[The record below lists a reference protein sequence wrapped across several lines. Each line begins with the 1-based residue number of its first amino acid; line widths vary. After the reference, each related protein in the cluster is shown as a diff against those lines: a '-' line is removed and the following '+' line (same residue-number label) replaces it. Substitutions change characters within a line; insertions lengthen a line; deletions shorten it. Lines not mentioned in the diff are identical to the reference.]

1 MIGILIVS
9 HGAFGE
15 SLIDAASQMLGK
27 PPLFVDQVGVRAHDD
42 PDAILPRA
50 RERIRALD
58 QGEGVLVLTDIPGA
72 TPSNVARRLLDPGKV
87 EGVSGVS
94 LPMLMRALTYRNE
107 PLATVVLK
115 ALSASR
121 ECVVQMNPDSSD
133 AANRS

>member
-15 SLIDAASQMLGK
+15 ALIASASQVLGK
-27 PPLFVDQVGVRAHDD
+27 PPSLVDQVGVRAQDD
-42 PDAILPRA
+42 PDAVLPRA

-58 QGEGVLVLTDIPGA
+58 QGDGVLVLTDIPGA
-72 TPSNVARRLLDPGKV
+72 TPSNMARRLLVPGKV

-121 ECVVQMNPDSSD
+121 ECVVQMNPDSTD
-133 AANRS
+133 AANRG

>member
-9 HGAFGE
+9 HGTFGKA
-15 SLIDAASQMLGK
+15 LIDSATQVLGK
-27 PPLFVDQVGVRAHDD
+27 PPPFVDQVGVRAQDD

-72 TPSNVARRLLDPGKV
+72 TPSNIVRRLLDAGRV
-87 EGVSGVS
+87 EAVSGVS

-115 ALSASR
+115 AMSAW
-121 ECVVQMNPDSSD
+121 ECVLHMHTESPDAPD
-133 AANRS
+133 GG

>member
-15 SLIDAASQMLGK
+15 SLIESATQMLGK
-27 PPLFVDQVGVRAHDD
+27 PPLFVEQVGMHAQDD
-42 PDAILPRA
+42 PDAVLPRA
-50 RERIRALD
+50 QERVRALD
-58 QGEGVLVLTDIPGA
+58 QGDGVLVLTDIPGA
-72 TPSNVARRLLDPGKV
+72 TPSNMARRLLVPGKV
-87 EGVSGVS
+87 EGVTGVS

-121 ECVVQMNPDSSD
+121 ECVIQMNPDSTD
-133 AANRS
+133 AAKRD